1 MRHYKKMEADYKRTG
16 KREGESESD
25 SSCRSH
31 YRCRPNDIGPEN
43 EWDEGYLSPDSD
55 SDVELVGLRKQGP
68 RFERSEDAIPAQ
80 SVFIMRAR
88 HRLACIGAASSP
100 ANRVK
105 AICTF
110 LTFMLQPSYVPFLQA
125 YSEWRE
131 KIHALCDQF
140 TAESA
145 DDTLQALCKRFKKEL
160 A

>member
-1 MRHYKKMEADYKRTG
+1 MRQYKKKKTEY
-16 KREGESESD
+16 ESGYRKKERSYSD
-25 SSCRSH
+25 T
-31 YRCRPNDIGPEN
+31 PNDIGPEN
-43 EWDEGYLSPDSD
+43 EGEEGYLSPDSD
-55 SDVELVGLRKQGP
+55 SDAELVGRRQGP

-110 LTFMLQPSYVPFLQA
+110 FTFILQPAYVPFLQA

-131 KIHALCDQF
+131 KIHTLCDQF

>member
-1 MRHYKKMEADYKRTG
+1 MRHYKKKITEY
-16 KREGESESD
+16 ESGYQKKE
-25 SSCRSH
+25 RS
-31 YRCRPNDIGPEN
+31 YSGNRNDIGPEN
-43 EWDEGYLSPDSD
+43 EGDEGYLSPDSD
-55 SDVELVGLRKQGP
+55 SDVELVGLRKQGS

-110 LTFMLQPSYVPFLQA
+110 FTFILQPAYVPFLQA